1 MAVAVAIACSASFL
15 TPVAHPVNLL
25 MMNPGGY
32 TSGDFLRL
40 GSGMSLVCF
49 VALLLALPLFWRL

>member
-1 MAVAVAIACSASFL
+1 
-15 TPVAHPVNLL
+15 VAHPVNLL

-32 TSGDFLRL
+32 TSLDFVRV

-49 VALLLALPLFWRL
+49 LALLLAMGLLWQL